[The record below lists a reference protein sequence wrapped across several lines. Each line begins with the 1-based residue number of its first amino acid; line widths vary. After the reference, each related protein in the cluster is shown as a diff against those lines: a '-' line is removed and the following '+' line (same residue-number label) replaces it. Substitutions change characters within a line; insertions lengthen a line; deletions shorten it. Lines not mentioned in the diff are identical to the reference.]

1 MHSRKVEGM
10 DGGGNSMDPVQG
22 TPVFKAEKF
31 NDLRDLVVQTCAKYS
46 ELDAF
51 IFRRSPKLSEV
62 HRSFFEYGNDIK
74 GLGTYILNS
83 EYAGQRLAVVGE
95 NAYEWFVS
103 YNAILSSGAVGVPLD
118 RALPEDELIQLLVRS
133 KSRLI
138 FYHHRHHK
146 MMLSIAAKIK
156 SGELDIPLNKFVIF
170 YKDGLSGK
178 TKDDT
183 WPEDDERFVD
193 IYDLIKQGNDFV
205 EAGDTKFMDTPID
218 TEAAKII
225 LFTSGTTSMSKG
237 VLLSHKNIVSNVYAI
252 SQTLDVRRGDRAFSI
267 LPLHHTFENTCD
279 FFILSCGACICMC
292 DGLRYIVKNMEEWKP
307 DVCISV
313 PLLFEN
319 IYEKIEDGIKASGK
333 ERIIAIARPVTRF
346 LKKCGID
353 VRRNVFK
360 DILDKLGGN
369 FRMIVIGGAGIDKKY
384 IDAFTDFGL
393 QFYMGYGL
401 TETSPVI
408 SVNTEVCDVHGSVGR
423 PMAGITVAI
432 DAEGT
437 GPKAVGE
444 ILTKSDCVMLGY
456 YENDEATKEAID
468 EEGWFHTGDMGYIDK
483 TGSIHITGR
492 VKSMIVLTNGKKAF
506 PEEIEAVITEIK
518 GVSEAFVW
526 GNKNEREAIDICAK
540 LLINRKVIGAE
551 LGLATEAD
559 DSQIETYL
567 NDKMHEANHKMP
579 QYKIVRNYVFSE
591 EDMIKTTT
599 LKIKRPKEQEHIES
613 RLAELGHTMYD
624 VNGKNFDKLIKA
636 N

>member
-1 MHSRKVEGM
+1 
-10 DGGGNSMDPVQG
+10 
-22 TPVFKAEKF
+22 
-31 NDLRDLVVQTCAKYS
+31 
-46 ELDAF
+46 
-51 IFRRSPKLSEV
+51 
-62 HRSFFEYGNDIK
+62 
-74 GLGTYILNS
+74 
-83 EYAGQRLAVVGE
+83 
-95 NAYEWFVS
+95 
-103 YNAILSSGAVGVPLD
+103 
-118 RALPEDELIQLLVRS
+118 
-133 KSRLI
+133 
-138 FYHHRHHK
+138 
-146 MMLSIAAKIK
+146 
-156 SGELDIPLNKFVIF
+156 
-170 YKDGLSGK
+170 
-178 TKDDT
+178 
-183 WPEDDERFVD
+183 
-193 IYDLIKQGNDFV
+193 
-205 EAGDTKFMDTPID
+205 
-218 TEAAKII
+218 
-225 LFTSGTTSMSKG
+225 MSKG
-237 VLLSHKNIVSNVYAI
+237 VLLSHNNITSNVYSI
-252 SQTLDVRRGDRAFSI
+252 TQTLDVRRGDRAFSI

-319 IYEKIEDGIKASGK
+319 IYSKIEDGIKASGK

-346 LKKCGID
+346 LKKCGLD

-360 DILDKLGGN
+360 DIIDKLGGN
-369 FRMIVIGGAGIDKKY
+369 LRMVVIGGAGIDKRY

-408 SVNTEVCDVHGSVGR
+408 SVTNEVCNVHGSVGR
-423 PMAGITVAI
+423 PMAGITAAI
-432 DAEGT
+432 DAEGK

-456 YENDEATKEAID
+456 YENEEATKEAID
-468 EEGWFHTGDMGYIDK
+468 ENGWFHTGDMGFIDK

-506 PEEIEAVITEIK
+506 PEEIEAVLTEIK
-518 GVSEAFVW
+518 GVAEAFVW
-526 GNKNEREAIDICAK
+526 GNRNERDAIDICAK

-551 LGLATEAD
+551 MGLPTEAE

-613 RLAELGHTMYD
+613 RLAELGYTMTA

>member
-1 MHSRKVEGM
+1 M
-10 DGGGNSMDPVQG
+10 NPVQG
-22 TPVFKAEKF
+22 TPVFTAEKF
-31 NDLRDLVVQTCAKYS
+31 TDIRDLVVRTCDKYS

-51 IFRRSPKLSEV
+51 IFRRSPKLSEI

-74 GLGTYILNS
+74 GLATYILNS
-83 EYAGQRLAVVGE
+83 EYAGERLAVVGE

-118 RALPEDELIQLLVRS
+118 RMLPEDELIQLLVRS
-133 KSRLI
+133 KSKLI
-138 FYHHRHHK
+138 FYHHKHHK
-146 MMLSIAAKIK
+146 MMLSIAQKIK

-170 YKDGLSGK
+170 YKDGLTGK
-178 TKDDT
+178 TPDDT
-183 WPEDDERFVD
+183 WPEDDDRFVD
-193 IYDLIKQGNDFV
+193 IYDLIREGV
-205 EAGDTKFMDTPID
+205 TLREAGDNKFED
-218 TEAAKII
+218 TEIDVNATKII

-237 VLLSHKNIVSNVYAI
+237 VMLTHNNITSNVYAI

-319 IYEKIEDGIKASGK
+319 IYSKIEDGIKASGK
-333 ERIIAIARPVTRF
+333 ERIISIARPVTRF
-346 LKKCGID
+346 LKKCGLD

-369 FRMIVIGGAGIDKKY
+369 FRMVVIGGAGIDKKY

-393 QFYMGYGL
+393 QFFMGYGL

-408 SVNTEVCDVHGSVGR
+408 SVTTEVCNVHGSVGR
-423 PMAGITVAI
+423 PLPGVTVAI
-432 DAEGT
+432 DAEGK

-444 ILTKSDCVMLGY
+444 ILTKSDCVMSGY
-456 YENDEATKEAID
+456 FENEEATKD
-468 EEGWFHTGDMGYIDK
+468 VFDDDGWFHTGDMGYIDK

-506 PEEIEAVITEIK
+506 PEEIEAVLTEIK
-518 GVSEAFVW
+518 GVAEAFVW
-526 GNKNEREAIDICAK
+526 GNRNEREAIDICAK
-540 LLINRKVIGAE
+540 LLINRKAIGAE
-551 LGLATEAD
+551 LGLATEPD
-559 DSQIETYL
+559 DGQVEMYL

-579 QYKIVRNYVFSE
+579 QYKIVRNFVFSE

-613 RLAELGHTMYD
+613 RLAELGHTMAD
-624 VNGKNFDKLIKA
+624 MNGKNFDKMIKA
-636 N
+636 NP